1 MTIKSIFRRAAD
13 STSNA
18 HAFISEKLDD
28 LSVISSSTIQEKDP
42 NFGTTPIIKTLYAGK
57 GSSQGCYNWVETP
70 PKQLKE
76 KTVRAYD
83 RVAIKL
89 YKIKDDEKDT
99 IAGRSPMKTH
109 AIDIQSPLLVS
120 ALKPIV
126 EEVGFYLDENDVAKF
141 TEPFKPLFFCYDK
154 ILALREQA
162 SRDLIFNEH
171 LELLTQLMTD
181 LFGDMRKKL
190 RSLRQSKL
198 INFSLAWTYFPKGST
213 LFANSGDCERLF
225 RVLDTAYVCDAEGK
239 RLEIMCER
247 MVFTGMTFD
256 WKTAVLK
263 IHAFGG
269 NKPITDLPNYPL
281 EFHADVQGLKKR
293 LTTRGKKVLDYQGL
307 EYREYIG
314 TGVDDKYKK
323 YNVSNSTFVL
333 SPCAVSWSCVSS
345 FFLEFP
351 PEHQLLGLQ

>member
-18 HAFISEKLDD
+18 QAFISEKLDD
-28 LSVISSSTIQEKDP
+28 LSITSSPPLQEKDP
-42 NFGTTPIIKTLYAGK
+42 NFGTAPIIKTLYPGK
-57 GSSQGCYNWVETP
+57 GSSEGCYNWVETP

-76 KTVRAYD
+76 KTARAYD

-89 YKIKDDEKDT
+89 YKIRDPDRDT
-99 IAGRSPMKTH
+99 IAGRSPLKTH
-109 AIDIQSPLLVS
+109 AIDIQSPLLVA

-141 TEPFKPLFFCYDK
+141 AEPFKPLFFCYDK
-154 ILALREQA
+154 ILALREQV
-162 SRDLIFNEH
+162 SRDVVFKEH

-181 LFGDMRKKL
+181 LFGEMRKKL

-198 INFSLAWTYFPKGST
+198 INFTLAWTYFPKDAT

-225 RVLDTAYVCDAEGK
+225 RVLDTAYVCDADGK
-239 RLEIMCER
+239 RLELMCER

-256 WKTAVLK
+256 WKNAVLS
-263 IHAFGG
+263 IPAFGG
-269 NKPITDLPNYPL
+269 NRPITDLPNYPL

-293 LTTRGKKVLDYQGL
+293 LTVRGKKVLDYQGL
-307 EYREYIG
+307 EYREYTG
-314 TGVDDKYKK
+314 TGVDDKCKK
-323 YNVSNSTFVL
+323 YNVSKAAFMMFQCPAFCFGV
-333 SPCAVSWSCVSS
+333 
-345 FFLEFP
+345 
-351 PEHQLLGLQ
+351 LGLSLRLHLQH